1 MWREIDNVT
10 FSFLISLVKIC
21 SEGSILIPI
30 PIHPVLF
37 WGRGRSSG
45 GEGGTDE
52 QPVFDK
58 PPLIRCGETC
68 STWRL
73 WFKFKFFRGT
83 SKSFVLKRWKKNVL
97 HFVLLNYIAKIS
109 PKSSGEGW
117 LYWHAEVRSLLSK
130 LIFTHIVSCWTRSH
144 EIVDYH
150 QTLKGRVASRISERF
165 KAQDLRKIFGFHWLN
180 DSWTRWIWTL
190 TRGFEL
196 VARGFKLVTR
206 GFERAYS
213 CIWTR
218 TFEFQLVLLTF
229 QLVTRNS

>member
-1 MWREIDNVT
+1 MSNLC
-10 FSFLISLVKIC
+10 LIS
-21 SEGSILIPI
+21 
-30 PIHPVLF
+30 HPWYDVEKLKVPGGCDLNLSLF
-37 WGRGRSSG
+37 RS
-45 GEGGTDE
+45 
-52 QPVFDK
+52 
-58 PPLIRCGETC
+58 
-68 STWRL
+68 
-73 WFKFKFFRGT
+73 T

-97 HFVLLNYIAKIS
+97 HFVLLNYIAKVS
-109 PKSSGEGW
+109 PKSSGEGR

-130 LIFTHIVSCWTRSH
+130 LIFTHIVSRWTRSH

-165 KAQDLRKIFGFHWLN
+165 KAQKISGVHWLN

-206 GFERAYS
+206 EFELAYS